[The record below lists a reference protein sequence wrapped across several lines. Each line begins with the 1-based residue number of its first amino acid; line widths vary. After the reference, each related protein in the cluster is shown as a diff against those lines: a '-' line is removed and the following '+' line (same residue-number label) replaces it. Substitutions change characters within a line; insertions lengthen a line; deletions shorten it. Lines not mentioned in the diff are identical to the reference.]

1 MIGSIIGLVKSIIL
15 IVLSFFSCLE
25 LGYFFI
31 RDESDGAT
39 IRDGLSACI
48 FILLMILIIVS

>member
-1 MIGSIIGLVKSIIL
+1 MIGSIISLVKSIIL
-15 IVLSFFSCLE
+15 IVLSFLSCLE

-48 FILLMILIIVS
+48 FILLIILVIVS